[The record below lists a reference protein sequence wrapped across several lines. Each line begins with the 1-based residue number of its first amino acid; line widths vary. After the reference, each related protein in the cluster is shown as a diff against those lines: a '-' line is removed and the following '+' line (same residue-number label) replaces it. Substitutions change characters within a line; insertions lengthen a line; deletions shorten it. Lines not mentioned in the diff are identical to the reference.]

1 MVGVMTELDIRYVL
15 TTEVAHWAR
24 GSVREL
30 DRARRLMHYAR
41 TQGVLPKDIDDSLL
55 TIKDRKVDWRTE
67 EEIRDL
73 HGRITDPNFRIMI
86 DGKHIYCFNRDRFIK
101 DTDIQ
106 RIFHQITDQLGPHP
120 ASHAFYLGREL
131 AKADIALRLGKKYI
145 QEENL
150 DWGYLDHG
158 LPGD

>member
-1 MVGVMTELDIRYVL
+1 
-15 TTEVAHWAR
+15 
-24 GSVREL
+24 
-30 DRARRLMHYAR
+30 MHYAR

-73 HGRITDPNFRIMI
+73 HRRITDPNFRIMI

-106 RIFHQITDQLGPHP
+106 RIFHQITDQLGPNP
-120 ASHAFYLGREL
+120 VSHAFYLGREL

-145 QEENL
+145 QEEHL
-150 DWGYLDHG
+150 DWGYLNHG